1 MLAGLENFHLFRC
14 VTKIFD
20 SNVTPFGGIHLIHK
34 QLSAHGAIDFI
45 DNQLGARVKT
55 IGYNYSDILLSRIY
69 TAFCGGNATEDV
81 NYLKENTLKNLKG
94 ISTPSA
100 DTILRSDIELSVP
113 CEYIETTPGIT
124 NKINVNTK
132 MNKFL
137 VNSAVEFKQLDPEAE
152 GLVYDFD
159 HQFIAAD
166 KYDAEYSYKNKK
178 GYFPGIAT
186 MSNIPVYIEGR
197 NGNCNVKTAQLST
210 HKRALKLLADKGIKP
225 RYARMDCG
233 SYIKEVTDYFHKEDI
248 LFSIRASNSETLL
261 TMAADSENW
270 QPCTI
275 NFQDM
280 EVNSFKYRFGSFEHR
295 IIAYRMPNKTGQRSV
310 FTNDAKNYLFIITND
325 WGISEKD
332 AIIFYNK
339 RGDSERVF
347 DIQNNDFNWNSMP
360 HSFLE
365 ENTVY
370 LIIMAVAHIMYKWLL
385 NIFAEVVEGLTKTS
399 RLKKFI
405 FRFVATVAKF
415 TRSGRRTVVHLA
427 TDNQKLIQLAA
438 PS

>member
-1 MLAGLENFHLFRC
+1 VIKTFN
-14 VTKIFD
+14 T
-20 SNVTPFGGIHLIHK
+20 NVTPFGGIHLIHK
-34 QLSAHGAIDFI
+34 QLFAHGAINFI

-55 IGYNYSDILLSRIY
+55 VGYNYSELLLSRIY
-69 TAFCGGNATEDV
+69 TSLCGGNATEDV
-81 NYLKENTLKNLKG
+81 NYLRDNTLKHLKG
-94 ISTPSA
+94 INIPSA
-100 DTILRSDIELSVP
+100 DTILRGDIELSVP
-113 CEYIETTPGIT
+113 CDNIETATGKA
-124 NKINVNTK
+124 NKINVNSK
-132 MNKFL
+132 MNEFMID
-137 VNSAVEFKQLDPEAE
+137 SAVKFNQLNPKDKK
-152 GLVYDFD
+152 LVYDFD
-159 HQFIAAD
+159 HQFIPAD

-178 GYFPGIAT
+178 GYFPGVAT
-186 MSNIPVYIEGR
+186 ISNIPVYIEGR

-210 HKRALKLLADKGIKP
+210 HKRALKTLSDRGVKP
-225 RYARMDCG
+225 SYARMDCG
-233 SYIKEVTDYFHKEDI
+233 SYIKEVTDHFHEEDI

-261 TMAADSENW
+261 TKASDTNNW
-270 QPCTI
+270 KACSI

-280 EVNSFKYRFGSFEHR
+280 EVNSFNYQFGNYEHR
-295 IIAYRMPNKTGQRSV
+295 IIAYRIPNKTGQRSV
-310 FTNDAKNYLFIITND
+310 LTGDAKNYLFIITND
-325 WGISEKD
+325 WDISEKE

-370 LIIMAVAHIMYKWLL
+370 LIIMAVAHIIYKWLL
-385 NIFAEVVEGLTKTS
+385 NIFAQVVDGLTKTS

-427 TDNQKLIQLAA
+427 TNNQKLIQMTN
-438 PS
+438 SS

>member
-1 MLAGLENFHLFRC
+1 MNAGLENFHLFRC

-34 QLSAHGAIDFI
+34 QLFAHGAIDFI

-55 IGYNYSDILLSRIY
+55 IGYNYSDLLLSRIY

-100 DTILRSDIELSVP
+100 DTILRGDKELSVP
-113 CEYIETTPGIT
+113 CEYIETAPGIT
-124 NKINVNTK
+124 NKINVNTR
-132 MNKFL
+132 MNNLL
-137 VNSAVEFKQLDPEAE
+137 VDSALEFKQLDPNAK

-178 GYFPGIAT
+178 GYFPGVAT
-186 MSNIPVYIEGR
+186 ISNIPVYIEGR
-197 NGNCNVKTAQLST
+197 NGNCNVKAAQLST
-210 HKRALKLLADKGIKP
+210 HKRALKLLADKGVKP

-233 SYIKEVTDYFHKEDI
+233 SYIKEVTDYFHGENI

-261 TMAADSENW
+261 TMAADTEDW
-270 QPCTI
+270 KPCTI

-280 EVNSFKYRFGSFEHR
+280 EVNSFKYRFGKFEHR
-295 IIAYRMPNKTGQRSV
+295 IVAYRMPNKTGQRSV

-325 WGISEKD
+325 WDISEKE

-347 DIQNNDFNWNSMP
+347 DIQNNDFNWDSMP

-365 ENTVY
+365 ENTVF
-370 LIIMAVAHIMYKWLL
+370 LIIMAVAHIIYKWLL
-385 NIFAEVVEGLTKTS
+385 NIFAGVIQGLTKTS

-405 FRFVATVAKF
+405 FRFVAIVAKF

-427 TDNQKLIQLAA
+427 TINQKLIQI
-438 PS
+438 SNSS